1 MHVRIKNTSM
11 IREMSS
17 QAVLSTSKV
26 ELSNYRNQRELK
38 LREKKLQET
47 RLHTLEEEVAALKAL
62 VKELIDDKSNKSS

>member
-17 QAVLSTSKV
+17 QAVLSTNKV

-62 VKELIDDKSNKSS
+62 VKELIDDKSNKSR